1 LITEQ
6 KSKPDDITTE
16 RLTLRLMDEEA
27 IKAALSGD
35 VTAAGRIVGTSI
47 PDELLEDL
55 GALEYG
61 QIRLNEDPNYA
72 PWSVRAIILTA
83 ERRMIGHIRFHT
95 RPDPE
100 YLQPYARNAVEFGYL
115 VFTED
120 RGRGY
125 ALEAAKAVMDW
136 ARNAYDV
143 CHFAASISPDNPAS
157 LRIVQR
163 LGFTKVGEEMDEVDG
178 IEHVFLRIAG

>member
-1 LITEQ
+1 
-6 KSKPDDITTE
+6 
-16 RLTLRLMDEEA
+16 MDVEA

-35 VTAAGRIVGTSI
+35 VTAAGCVVGTSI

-61 QIRLNEDPNYA
+61 QIRLNEDSNYA

-100 YLQPYARNAVEFGYL
+100 YLQLYARNAVERTRLCPGSSK
-115 VFTED
+115 
-120 RGRGY
+120 GRHG
-125 ALEAAKAVMDW
+125 LGTK
-136 ARNAYDV
+136 R
-143 CHFAASISPDNPAS
+143 
-157 LRIVQR
+157 LRHPSFRCI
-163 LGFTKVGEEMDEVDG
+163 D
-178 IEHVFLRIAG
+178 IA